1 MELPEARSSKRKA
14 ESDHGP
20 CRKKAHIAQCDPVE
34 DSQELHLSS
43 DDDSSFDSGS
53 DSISY
58 TPLTPLSSTA
68 SPRFPSE
75 LKTHLCTYKDCGR
88 AFNRPAKLAEHVLSH
103 TNSRPFV
110 CPHKACTKD
119 FLRKSHLSH
128 HLKSAHSDVRDHVCQ
143 WPGCEKNFTTATRLK
158 RHLAAHQGR
167 TKHQCTVT
175 GCGQTFR
182 KHGTLQKHIAIVHE
196 GRKPFS
202 CYFQD
207 QNGNVCKQGFDTAGK
222 LRAHEGRVHGGQRF
236 WCAICSV
243 GNTDNDSSL
252 QRGTAGTAG
261 FSTYGELQQHIK
273 TMHPPECSIC
283 GLVCSTH
290 RELKSHVEVRHGT
303 LSLDD
308 RKTLICPEP
317 GCGRAFTKKG
327 NLNVHVEA
335 THKSKKYVC
344 GQVALESLNNV
355 EGWDGHGACGRGLS
369 TKASLQN
376 HIRAVHMGMGRRRSK
391 PTGKSRNDSP
401 SNDRGTSSNLMK
413 LTGAGYDKI
422 SSRHISCVMP
432 DCDFRFGRA
441 YDLRMHLTSHHDVPQ
456 GDAEKLLARAGR
468 TMSPMSHEDD
478 FPSGDAMQDMDAK
491 DRSPMDIQGYEYID
505 DEAPAEHGWL
515 WDGEEAYEDETRG
528 EGEWFEDEREMRS
541 LIGDDQSGV
550 QGLDA
555 MTIDPS
561 LA

>member
-1 MELPEARSSKRKA
+1 
-14 ESDHGP
+14 
-20 CRKKAHIAQCDPVE
+20 
-34 DSQELHLSS
+34 
-43 DDDSSFDSGS
+43 
-53 DSISY
+53 
-58 TPLTPLSSTA
+58 
-68 SPRFPSE
+68 
-75 LKTHLCTYKDCGR
+75 
-88 AFNRPAKLAEHVLSH
+88 
-103 TNSRPFV
+103 
-110 CPHKACTKD
+110 
-119 FLRKSHLSH
+119 
-128 HLKSAHSDVRDHVCQ
+128 
-143 WPGCEKNFTTATRLK
+143 
-158 RHLAAHQGR
+158 
-167 TKHQCTVT
+167 
-175 GCGQTFR
+175 
-182 KHGTLQKHIAIVHE
+182 
-196 GRKPFS
+196 
-202 CYFQD
+202 
-207 QNGNVCKQGFDTAGK
+207 
-222 LRAHEGRVHGGQRF
+222 
-236 WCAICSV
+236 
-243 GNTDNDSSL
+243 
-252 QRGTAGTAG
+252 
-261 FSTYGELQQHIK
+261 
-273 TMHPPECSIC
+273 MHPPECSIC

-376 HIRAVHMGMGRRRSK
+376 HIRTVHMGMGRRRSK
-391 PTGKSRNDSP
+391 PTGKSKNDSP
-401 SNDRGTSSNLMK
+401 SDDRGTSSNLMK

-478 FPSGDAMQDMDAK
+478 FPSEDAMQDMDAK
-491 DRSPMDIQGYEYID
+491 DRSPMDIQGYDYT
-505 DEAPAEHGWL
+505 AEHGWL
-515 WDGEEAYEDETRG
+515 WDGEEAYDDETRG